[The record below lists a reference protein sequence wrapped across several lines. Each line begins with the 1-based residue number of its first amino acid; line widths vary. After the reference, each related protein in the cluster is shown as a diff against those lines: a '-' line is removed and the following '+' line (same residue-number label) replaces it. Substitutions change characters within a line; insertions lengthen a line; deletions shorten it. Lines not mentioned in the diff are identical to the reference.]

1 MVTAMI
7 RSMVLALVTGVA
19 LAAAPA
25 FAGER
30 LAVVELFTSQG
41 CHSCPPADRVLTD
54 LAARDDVLALS
65 WNVDYWDYL
74 GWKDT
79 FGSPRHT
86 ERQRAYNRELGRRSV
101 YTPQIVIGGRL
112 ETIGSRKAE
121 VVKAIDKVHAE
132 PHPDLPFALTRSDDV
147 LTVTFEQAALDT
159 KLSVRAVW
167 YATAND
173 VAIRRGENRG
183 KTLHYTNVVRG
194 SRVLDSW
201 RGQPLDC
208 TLTLAEARASG
219 ADRIAI
225 LLQQG
230 DAGPI
235 LDAASLPLDA
245 PAR

>member
-1 MVTAMI
+1 MAF
-7 RSMVLALVTGVA
+7 VTGVV
-19 LAAAPA
+19 LAATPA
-25 FAGER
+25 LAGER

-54 LAARDDVLALS
+54 LATRDDVLALS

-79 FGSPRHT
+79 FGSPQHT
-86 ERQRAYNRELGRRSV
+86 KRQRAYNRELGRRSV

-112 ETIGSRKAE
+112 ETIGSREGE
-121 VVKAIDKVHAE
+121 VVQAIEKVHAQTDVE
-132 PHPDLPFALTRSDDV
+132 LPFVVVRADDI
-147 LTVTFEQAALDT
+147 LTVTLDEAKLDT

-194 SRVLDSW
+194 SKVIESW
-201 RGQPLDC
+201 RGQPMDCVLKLD
-208 TLTLAEARASG
+208 EVRASG

-225 LLQQG
+225 LLQEG

-235 LDAASLPLDA
+235 LGAASIALTDPGS
-245 PAR
+245 